1 MTSPNAAIPGP
12 GRMRITIRRC
22 AVLGLV
28 VSGLCSPGHRAAAL
42 DIATSAKKLST
53 SDVVK
58 IAADDDWVL
67 VDTRPTDAFNG
78 WALDGITR
86 GGHLPGAVDF
96 PAGWLD
102 ADEKGRPKKLA
113 AALQAKGIRPD
124 RHVVLYGTSERDSQ
138 KVAAYLKQAGFRKL
152 YAFDL
157 EDWAADNR
165 RPLVRYKNF
174 HLLVPASIV
183 KRLVAGQLPETFGEA
198 KRVKFVES
206 SWGGE
211 SASYSKGHVPG
222 SFHVNTD
229 HFEPPPSW
237 KLGSPEV
244 LERFARRYGFQADD
258 TVVVSGKDPTASYRL
273 AIVLQYMGVADV
285 RVLNGG
291 FDAWKRAGY
300 PVETQSVLPPKS
312 PGFGS
317 TIPKRPALIVGTADM
332 KTRLKQPRKFVLVD
346 ARTWA
351 EFIGTTSGY
360 KYHFRKGRIPGSTYG
375 QSTFTGSNSLTPY
388 RNIDNTMRN
397 ADEILALWKRSG
409 ISTDKHLSFMCGG
422 GWRAAEVLT
431 FARVIGLPKT
441 SLYSDGWIGWSNEK
455 SNPIETGATGLKR
468 PNRP

>member
-1 MTSPNAAIPGP
+1 
-12 GRMRITIRRC
+12 MRITIRRC

-53 SDVVK
+53 ADVVK

-388 RNIDNTMRN
+388 RNID
-397 ADEILALWKRSG
+397 K
-409 ISTDKHLSFMCGG
+409 
-422 GWRAAEVLT
+422 LT

>member
-1 MTSPNAAIPGP
+1 
-12 GRMRITIRRC
+12 
-22 AVLGLV
+22 
-28 VSGLCSPGHRAAAL
+28 
-42 DIATSAKKLST
+42 
-53 SDVVK
+53 
-58 IAADDDWVL
+58 
-67 VDTRPTDAFNG
+67 
-78 WALDGITR
+78 
-86 GGHLPGAVDF
+86 
-96 PAGWLD
+96 
-102 ADEKGRPKKLA
+102 
-113 AALQAKGIRPD
+113 
-124 RHVVLYGTSERDSQ
+124 
-138 KVAAYLKQAGFRKL
+138 
-152 YAFDL
+152 
-157 EDWAADNR
+157 
-165 RPLVRYKNF
+165 
-174 HLLVPASIV
+174 
-183 KRLVAGQLPETFGEA
+183 
-198 KRVKFVES
+198 
-206 SWGGE
+206 
-211 SASYSKGHVPG
+211 
-222 SFHVNTD
+222 
-229 HFEPPPSW
+229 
-237 KLGSPEV
+237 
-244 LERFARRYGFQADD
+244 
-258 TVVVSGKDPTASYRL
+258 VVVSGKDPTASYRL